1 MVKIKEIIFIVLLI
15 AISLVLIYS
24 YKDIQKIKNSTV
36 EKIESHEIEHLELFS
51 QNISNAILQKNN
63 ITSKED
69 VINLFE
75 DDKLRE
81 KYEDALSLVISKHII
96 YAYMLYLDDSGK
108 FRFLLDASQK
118 DKAEFGEKFDVES
131 NIYHIVFETKKPQF
145 IKQKSLKN
153 LYITYIYPVVV
164 DNKTIAIINLDLSTE
179 LQENILE
186 QIEPLEKFFMLLSSV
201 VAIFLIISL
210 IQFTNYILARKKAF
224 IDPLTKVFNRNYLNE
239 ALSSM
244 ELKNYALAMIDLDK
258 FKIIND
264 TYGHQAGDFILQ
276 EVSTIIKDSIR
287 SSDIFIRY
295 GGEEFMLLINN
306 RGEDAVSICERIRLN
321 VSKHRYIFNNHDI
334 KVTLSMGLHSSPHLE
349 KSLQEA
355 IKVADITLY
364 KAKKNG
370 RNRIESYNEIFKED
384 SNKTFMLSCIKDALE
399 LDRVICYYQPIYDHK
414 NKEIVKYEALVRVIN
429 KDNNIIFPND
439 FLPLIKGTNLY
450 YKITKRV
457 LDIVAQNI
465 IRNNL
470 PISMNISF
478 SDIIDN
484 DIFDMIVD
492 GLKEYALYASKITF
506 EILESDEISDIELFS
521 SRVLE
526 LQKLGV
532 KIAIDDFGSGYSN
545 FRAVLDSEA
554 NYLKIDGSL
563 IKNIDKNE
571 KDYKVV
577 DSIIHFAKQSNMK
590 TIAEFVHSKAVYNK
604 LVTLDVDYM
613 QGYFIAKPLDHL
625 ASEDELFDNL

>member
-1 MVKIKEIIFIVLLI
+1 MVKIKEIVFIALLI
-15 AISLVLIYS
+15 AMSLVLIYS
-24 YKDIQKIKNSTV
+24 YQDIQKIKNSTID
-36 EKIESHEIEHLELFS
+36 KIESHEIEHLEIFS
-51 QNISNAILQKNN
+51 NNISDSILQKYH
-63 ITSKED
+63 ITNKNEL
-69 VINLFE
+69 IETFR

-81 KYEDALSLVISKHII
+81 KYKDTLSLVISKHIM
-96 YAYMLYLDDSGK
+96 YAYVLYLDNSGK
-108 FRFLLDASQK
+108 FRFLLDASK
-118 DKAEFGEKFDVES
+118 EDRAEFGEKFDVES
-131 NIYHIVFETKKPQF
+131 NIYHIAIETKKPQF
-145 IKQKSLKN
+145 IKQKNLKN
-153 LYITYIYPVVV
+153 LYITYIHPIVV

-186 QIEPLEKFFMLLSSV
+186 QIEPLEKFFIVLSVV

-210 IQFTNYILARKKAF
+210 VQFINYILARKKAF

-239 ALSSM
+239 ILFSI

-276 EVSTIIKDSIR
+276 EVSSIIKNSLR
-287 SSDIFIRY
+287 SSDMFIRY
-295 GGEEFMLLINN
+295 GGEEFMLLIHN
-306 RGEDAVSICERIRLN
+306 RGGDAISICERVRLN

-349 KSLQEA
+349 KNIQEA
-355 IKVADITLY
+355 IKVADIALY
-364 KAKKNG
+364 KAKKSG
-370 RNRIESYNEIFKED
+370 RNRIEIHDEVSKED
-384 SNKTFMLSCIKDALE
+384 SSKTFILNCIKDALE
-399 LDRVICYYQPIYDHK
+399 LNRVICHYQPIYDHK
-414 NKEIVKYEALVRVIN
+414 AKEIIKYEALVRVIN
-429 KDNNIIFPND
+429 KDNNIVLPND

-465 IRNNL
+465 IKNNL
-470 PISMNISF
+470 PISINISF

-484 DIFDMIVD
+484 DIFDIIVNA
-492 GLKEYALYASKITF
+492 LQEYAQYATKITF

-521 SRVLE
+521 SRVQE

-532 KIAIDDFGSGYSN
+532 SIAIDDFGSGYSN

-577 DSIIHFAKQSNMK
+577 DSIIHFAKRSNMK
-590 TIAEFVHSKAVYNK
+590 TIAEFVHSKAVYDK
-604 LVTLDVDYM
+604 LVELDVDFM
-613 QGYFIAKPLDHL
+613 QGYFISKPLDHL
-625 ASEDELFDNL
+625 ASKDELFA